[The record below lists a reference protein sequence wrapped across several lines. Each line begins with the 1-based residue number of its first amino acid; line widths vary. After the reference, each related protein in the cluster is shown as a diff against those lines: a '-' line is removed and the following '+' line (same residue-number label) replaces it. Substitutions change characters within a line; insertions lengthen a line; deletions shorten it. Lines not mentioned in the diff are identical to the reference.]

1 MSESLQDHHER
12 IRKLESVVEALEHN
26 INTLLNRLFQL
37 EEKERQR
44 NWDADQVELSL
55 DEML

>member
-55 DEML
+55 DEG